1 MERDRDGEAFQDDF
15 TDNRGPGAREQ
26 EENAEKEVLDPDVD
40 SQEGD
45 LFVEKDL
52 AARSPIEREPREG
65 RK

>member
-45 LFVEKDL
+45 LFVETDL
-52 AARSPIEREPREG
+52 RSSRRSIVDQG
-65 RK
+65 KA